1 MRNVRPTTGEKV
13 TEEYVSLKRLAQEL
27 GMDRSHARRYVLN
40 LGVTPAKRR
49 TPDSGGQLTLT
60 VSGQEADF
68 IRRTRQEQGFLDSQ
82 RPVSSESGFF
92 YAIQLVPELAP
103 GRVKLGFA
111 DIVETRLAQRRTS
124 APTARLLRSW
134 PCRRSW
140 ERTAIDAL
148 SAIGGE
154 LVLNE
159 VFEFPDIDA
168 LLRRGDEFFH
178 LLPDPGSRTSLSRS
192 SPHRSSEGAA

>member
-1 MRNVRPTTGEKV
+1 MSD
-13 TEEYVSLKRLAQEL
+13 EYISLKQLAGEL

-49 TPDSGGQLTLT
+49 TPESGGQLTLT
-60 VSGQEADF
+60 VSAQEAEF
-68 IRRTRQEQGFLDSQ
+68 IRHTRGEQGFLDSQ
-82 RPVSSESGFF
+82 KAVTSEAGFF
-92 YAIQLVPELAP
+92 YAIQLVPELSP

-111 DIVETRLAQRRTS
+111 DGVELRLAQHRTS

-134 PCRRSW
+134 PCRRAW

-148 SAIGGE
+148 SAIGGV

-159 VFEFPDIDA
+159 VFEFQDIDEV
-168 LLRRGDEFFH
+168 LR
-178 LLPDPGSRTSLSRS
+178 P
-192 SPHRSSEGAA
+192 SPS